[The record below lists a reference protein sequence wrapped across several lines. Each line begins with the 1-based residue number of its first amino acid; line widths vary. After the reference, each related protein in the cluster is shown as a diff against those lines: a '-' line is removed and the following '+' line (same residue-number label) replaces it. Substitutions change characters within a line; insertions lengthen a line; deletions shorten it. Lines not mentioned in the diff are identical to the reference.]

1 MINWIRRFFSAGLD
15 QPEKVTRIIDSGPV
29 AATAGL
35 RQPGE
40 EKPAKPARK
49 PRKDKNNATSI

>member
-1 MINWIRRFFSAGLD
+1 MIAWIRKFFSAGLD
-15 QPEKVTRIIDSGPV
+15 TQPVTRIVDSGPV

-40 EKPAKPARK
+40 EQPVKPVRK
-49 PRKDKNNATSI
+49 PRKERTNATSL

>member
-1 MINWIRRFFSAGLD
+1 MINWFRKFFSAGLD

-29 AATAGL
+29 QATAGL

-40 EKPAKPARK
+40 EPPSKPVRK
-49 PRKDKNNATSI
+49 PRKERANATSL